1 MHTCLSICIPEEI
14 WIMIVGN
21 SGPILQTLFTVNK
34 RINMYL
40 EKIKHNFISYRIL
53 YRYYECHNTE
63 NTKTI
68 TVVKND
74 NTCNIKYDGNLHILN
89 VNFWDNPSF
98 MIEEN
103 LKILLVYSAYVIKYS
118 IYDKILYDMEKC
130 VITNENLNKK
140 QKKLN
145 ERLNKKNKS
154 MNDLINKICNLTHC
168 GPEIAKFAL
177 IYCNFD
183 VRNSLRFV
191 SPGYRHLK

>member
-21 SGPILQTLFTVNK
+21 SAPILQTLFTVNK

-40 EKIKHNFISYRIL
+40 EKIKHKFIKQHII
-53 YRYYECHNTE
+53 YRYYACHNTK

-89 VNFWDNPSF
+89 VNFWDNISF
-98 MIEEN
+98 MIEED
-103 LKILLVYSAYVIKYS
+103 LKILMVYNEHIIKYS
-118 IYDKILYDMEKC
+118 IYDKILYDMENYT
-130 VITNENLNKK
+130 ITNKKLNKK
-140 QKKLN
+140 KEKLN

-154 MNDLINKICNLTHC
+154 MNDLINKICNLTFC

-183 VRNSLRFV
+183 IGTSLRFV
-191 SPGYRHLK
+191 SPSYRHLK